1 MACGVRGSLW
11 PGWCCRSCRGW
22 SRQPAVHSYVSMRSV
37 HGQYM
42 VSIQSAYSLHAVS
55 TWSACSQLTACIWA
69 SHGQHAAS
77 IRPHT
82 VRRSPAACSTQLCQ
96 HAACTRPVHGQHTV
110 SLGPACGYHVVSM
123 STACIRASHGQH
135 TASIRPHTVSM
146 RSGCF
151 HRTVSTKAHIRVCIS
166 SAHPAM
172 LIHTWVHKSVLHT
185 GARGLAA
192 GSKGAT

>member
-1 MACGVRGSLW
+1 VQGARGQERCMERGRGGRETEGKRGQEREREREREKEREKGGRPMACGVRGSLW

-69 SHGQHAAS
+69 SHGQHTAS

-82 VRRSPAACSTQLCQ
+82 VRRSPASCSTQLCQ
-96 HAACTRPVHGQHTV
+96 HAACTRPVHG
-110 SLGPACGYHVVSM
+110 
-123 STACIRASHGQH
+123 
-135 TASIRPHTVSM
+135 
-146 RSGCF
+146 
-151 HRTVSTKAHIRVCIS
+151 
-166 SAHPAM
+166 
-172 LIHTWVHKSVLHT
+172 
-185 GARGLAA
+185 
-192 GSKGAT
+192 